1 MSATLTAV
9 ARGAAALI
17 PLTLL
22 ALGLV
27 FVASIAVVW
36 PSADRR
42 DMVDRLAAAMGSL
55 GAVIAGSANRSAVK
69 AGTGL
74 PGHR

>member
-1 MSATLTAV
+1 MTATLTAI

-27 FVASIAVVW
+27 FVAGVAVVW
-36 PSADRR
+36 PSRERR
-42 DMVDRLAAAMGSL
+42 AMVDRLSAAMGTL
-55 GAVIAGSANRSAVK
+55 AAAIAGARQQ
-69 AGTGL
+69 
-74 PGHR
+74 